1 MSDLYVTRAEL
12 QDPQQLTDHPTS
24 IMKAAADYQ
33 IRLRR
38 RAACQPRVGAQAS
51 AEVFMQAKIPGGRQF
66 WFLDTRVVVHISFE
80 NGQDRISV
88 LEHEAPHGD
97 SPPLH
102 VHRNEDEIFHL
113 LEGEVALSLDGKQL
127 HGKAG
132 DSFLAPKG
140 VPHTYR
146 VLSAGG
152 ARWLTI
158 TTGEEFER
166 FVRALGR
173 SAERDGLPDRSG
185 PPTPEQVE
193 GLVAAAAQHG
203 IDIVGPPLS

>member
-1 MSDLYVTRAEL
+1 
-12 QDPQQLTDHPTS
+12 
-24 IMKAAADYQ
+24 MKARPIYQ
-33 IRLRR
+33 TRLRR
-38 RAACQPRVGAQAS
+38 RVAGQLRVGAQAI
-51 AEVFMQAKIPGGRQF
+51 AEVFMQAKLPAGRQF
-66 WFLDTRVVVHISFE
+66 WFLDTRVIVRTSFE
-80 NGQDRISV
+80 DGQDRISV
-88 LEHEAPHGD
+88 LEQWLPHGD

-102 VHRNEDEIFHL
+102 VHRNEDEIFYL

-132 DSFLAPKG
+132 DTFLAPKG
-140 VPHTYR
+140 IPHTYR

-152 ARWLTI
+152 AHLLTI
-158 TTGEEFER
+158 TTGEDFER

-173 SAERDGLPDRSG
+173 PAEREGLPDRSG

-193 GLVAAAAQHG
+193 ALAAAAARHG